1 MFHASL
7 DSNPTFLA
15 LSYVWGD
22 ENNRRVILVNKH
34 PFRVTRNLF
43 DAMMGLRE
51 SESLIVWIDAICI
64 NQMDNEEKAWQVR
77 LMGNLYQKAS
87 GVLAWLGASA
97 DDSDAVIDYLNILG
111 KQAEVCGLHH
121 SLEGCMR
128 IWQAITTMPSYMDDP
143 AKIVLMSWLDGELL
157 PVSKYALEC
166 LLHSISGWKSQDR
179 LLPIAGLNRLF
190 RRAWWGRVWVL
201 QEITLPEHAHFVCGT
216 KRISRRRFQAA
227 FNAYYAFW
235 NTLALKTQRQQALT
249 PYEADA
255 FLMASHRAHVMLTMP
270 RVYRIERFP
279 LVALLRATCVGS
291 VHHLQQEGYQHL
303 ESTNPRD
310 KIFAL
315 LGLAVDQEEL
325 EALGVFPDYRKSKE
339 EVYTATMA
347 ALLQQNHI
355 SMLSFCRASEIPS
368 ALPSWVPDWSVP
380 NSETLQDVKPDHL
393 TLYPE
398 FRASG
403 LERQRQVIVSKKDQG
418 PVRISLRASIYDE
431 VLQVGYITR
440 VPVTGT
446 CLLPVDWLYEILRL
460 TYVAGDI
467 YADFNE
473 RLHAVVRT
481 SHAANGYGE
490 DASLERVDRY
500 FDALPFL
507 KCEIDV
513 APRQD
518 MKRDLKRFF
527 ASKRGGDGLELT
539 QGDPSRIQH
548 DFMRITP
555 GRSPFVTM
563 KGHLGL
569 TSQCVHQGD
578 VIAVVGGAQVPFILR
593 RCDSGQYKIVSEA
606 YVDGIM
612 DGEAAASSK
621 WEHIELV

>member
-1 MFHASL
+1 
-7 DSNPTFLA
+7 
-15 LSYVWGD
+15 
-22 ENNRRVILVNKH
+22 
-34 PFRVTRNLF
+34 
-43 DAMMGLRE
+43 
-51 SESLIVWIDAICI
+51 
-64 NQMDNEEKAWQVR
+64 MDNEEKAWQVR
-77 LMGNLYQKAS
+77 LMGDLYKKAS
-87 GVLAWLGASA
+87 GVLAWLGAST
-97 DDSDAVIDYLNILG
+97 DDSDAVIDYLDILG
-111 KQAEVCGLHH
+111 KQAEACGLHH
-121 SLEGCMR
+121 SPEVCMT

-143 AKIVLMSWLDGELL
+143 ARIVLMHWLDGELL
-157 PVSKYALEC
+157 PVSKYALEY
-166 LLHSISGWKSQDR
+166 LLHSVRGRRSQDQ

-201 QEITLPEHAHFVCGT
+201 QEITLPERAYFVCGT
-216 KRISRRRFQAA
+216 KRVSRRRFQAA

-235 NTLALKTQRQQALT
+235 HTLTLKVRRRQAWT
-249 PYEADA
+249 PYEAEV
-255 FLMASHRAHVMLTMP
+255 FFMASHRAHVMLSMP
-270 RVYRIERFP
+270 RVYRMEIFP

-291 VHHLQQEGYQHL
+291 VHHRQQEGYQHL
-303 ESTNPRD
+303 DSTNPRD
-310 KIFAL
+310 KIFEL

-355 SMLSFCRASEIPS
+355 SMLSFCHASEIPS

-398 FRASG
+398 FSASG
-403 LERQRQVIVSKKDQG
+403 LERQRQVIISKNDEG
-418 PVRISLRASIYDE
+418 PARIFLRASIYDE

-440 VPVTGT
+440 IPVTGT
-446 CLLPVDWLYEILRL
+446 YWLPVDWLYEILRL
-460 TYVAGDI
+460 TYVAREI
-467 YADFNE
+467 YTDFNE

-481 SHAANGYGE
+481 SHAAIGYGE

-500 FDALPFL
+500 YDALPIL
-507 KCEIDV
+507 KSRIDFS
-513 APRQD
+513 PRQD
-518 MKRDLKRFF
+518 MKPGLKRFF
-527 ASKRGGDGLELT
+527 ASKKGEDGLGLAR
-539 QGDPSRIQH
+539 GDPPRIVH

-555 GRSPFVTM
+555 GRSPFVTT

-569 TSQCVHQGD
+569 TSQCVRQGD
-578 VIAVVGGAQVPFILR
+578 VIAVVGGALVPFILR
-593 RCDSGQYKIVSEA
+593 RCDNGKYRIVSEA